1 MTRARTQQP
10 DPTALLLVLILVFLV
25 SSPRPIPA
33 SKVDSQADPAEIPL
47 DMVGGRPQ
55 VDVYINGEGPYPFVL
70 DTGSSLNVLDS
81 GIARELGL
89 EVIGEREIG
98 APGMPQIPA
107 EIVTAGELAVG
118 GIEVG
123 GIEVGSIEVGG
134 IGVGGIGVEAGELV
148 TMDLAGM
155 SGGLFLGVLRFSAF
169 ADRLA
174 TLDLSA
180 ARLILSSGSLD
191 PDTDGV
197 IAFDPED
204 GLIDVP
210 VSVGGRQVTA
220 HIDTGSPGA
229 ISIPAEIA
237 RDLTFLEAPVEAG
250 QAKLVGGQG
259 TVSKGRLRGDVVL
272 GPVRLEDPEVM
283 VLDLPVPKVNI
294 GSRLLAEYLVRIDQR
309 LGLLLFEPRPARRVA
324 IQRPAAPA
332 GGRRLGFR
340 PKPGPPGPT
349 GLHLL
354 DGGLAVDWVEEGS
367 LAAVAGLRQGD
378 LILSINGTSM
388 PDFDARSLVTL
399 LGSDETL
406 QMMVRRDG
414 SEELIEIP

>member
-1 MTRARTQQP
+1 MTRARAQQP
-10 DPTALLLVLILVFLV
+10 TPTALLLVLILVFLV
-25 SSPRPIPA
+25 SSPRPVPA
-33 SKVDSQADPAEIPL
+33 TEVDSPADPVEIPL

-70 DTGSSLNVLDS
+70 DTGSSLNVFDS

-107 EIVTAGELAVG
+107 EIVTAGELT
-118 GIEVG
+118 
-123 GIEVGSIEVGG
+123 
-134 IGVGGIGVEAGELV
+134 VGGIGVEAGELV

-259 TVSKGRLRGDVVL
+259 TVSKGRLQGDVVL

-309 LGLLLFEPRPARRVA
+309 QGLLLFEPRSARRVA
-324 IQRPAAPA
+324 MQRPAAPA

-349 GLHLL
+349 GLHLF
-354 DGGLAVDWVEEGS
+354 DGGLPVDWVEEGS

-388 PDFDARSLVTL
+388 PDFDARSLITL
-399 LGSDETL
+399 LGSNETL
-406 QMMVRRDG
+406 RMMVRRGG
-414 SEELIEIP
+414 SEQLIEIP